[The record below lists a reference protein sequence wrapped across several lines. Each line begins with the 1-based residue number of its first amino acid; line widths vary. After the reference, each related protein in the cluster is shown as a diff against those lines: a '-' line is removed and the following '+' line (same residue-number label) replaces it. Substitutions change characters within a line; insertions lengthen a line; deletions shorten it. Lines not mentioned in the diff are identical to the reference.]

1 MMKKRKKQEDWN
13 NKMIEVNQ
21 KRIVKIMLTRRNN
34 ENTKINRIEK
44 TEKKR
49 FKKMNDNNQ

>member
-34 ENTKINRIEK
+34 QKTKINRIEK
-44 TEKKR
+44 TEKKI
-49 FKKMNDNNQ
+49 KKN

>member
-34 ENTKINRIEK
+34 ENTKINTIEK
-44 TEKKR
+44 TEKK
-49 FKKMNDNNQ
+49 KI

>member
-44 TEKKR
+44 TEKK
-49 FKKMNDNNQ
+49 KI

>member
-1 MMKKRKKQEDWN
+1 MMKKRKKARSWN

-44 TEKKR
+44 TEKKDL
-49 FKKMNDNNQ
+49 KK